1 MIRKATEIESCY
13 TWRTIFGYLG
23 ECLEVCESAG
33 IFVCQDGTK
42 YRFNDRDIEI
52 EELRLYIEPMQL
64 DLGLIEANKIPVLLE
79 IINRCIQLQE
89 IQEFYD
95 LEEIFVLA
103 RKIHSLDLLEMNKGK
118 DILSSININ

>member
-1 MIRKATEIESCY
+1 M
-13 TWRTIFGYLG
+13 
-23 ECLEVCESAG
+23 
-33 IFVCQDGTK
+33 CQDGIR
-42 YRFNDRDIEI
+42 YRFNDKYIGV
-52 EELRLYIEPMQL
+52 EELRLYMEPIQI
-64 DLGLIEANKIPVLLE
+64 DIGLMEAKKIPVLLE
-79 IINRCIQLQE
+79 IINRCIQLEE